1 MDLKALVNLKLRNQ
15 IDDGV
20 YDEEHAR
27 ISQQLEE
34 LRLNETMLRKDHEQ
48 KVHVK
53 ERINEIIKVLTTRQE
68 LLEQFDDSLFHALVE
83 KITILSPAHF
93 IFTLKSGMELG
104 LNDNLTSVAYRAT
117 LFR

>member
-15 IDDGV
+15 IDDAV
-20 YDEEHAR
+20 YEEEHIR

-34 LRLNETMLRKDHEQ
+34 LRQNETMLRKDHEQ

-68 LLEQFDDSLFHALVE
+68 LLEQFDASLFHALVE

-93 IFTLKSGMELG
+93 IFTLKSGIEINELVG
-104 LNDNLTSVAYRAT
+104 
-117 LFR
+117 